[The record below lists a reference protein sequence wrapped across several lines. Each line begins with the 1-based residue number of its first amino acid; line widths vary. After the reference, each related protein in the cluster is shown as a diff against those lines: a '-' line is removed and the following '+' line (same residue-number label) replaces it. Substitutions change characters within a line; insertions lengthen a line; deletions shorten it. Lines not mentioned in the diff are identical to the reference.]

1 MSAPT
6 KLQPVVKR
14 FPESDW
20 STGSGVRLPNSD
32 WLKPHA
38 AAITVE
44 RPVSVCYKEVL
55 PELCAQWKMAS
66 WCVRAVRQSYSLVAS
81 PALIR

>member
-32 WLKPHA
+32 WLKPHS

-44 RPVSVCYKEVL
+44 RPVSVCYKEVYL
-55 PELCAQWKMAS
+55 N
-66 WCVRAVRQSYSLVAS
+66 CVHSGKWRAGVYER
-81 PALIR
+81 